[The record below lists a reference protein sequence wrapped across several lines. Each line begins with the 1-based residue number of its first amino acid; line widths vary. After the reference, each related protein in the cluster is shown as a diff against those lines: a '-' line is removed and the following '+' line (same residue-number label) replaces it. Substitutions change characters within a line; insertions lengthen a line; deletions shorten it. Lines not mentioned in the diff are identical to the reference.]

1 MRVGGTWRV
10 ETRSPEGEVHN
21 AGGVYREV
29 AAPER
34 LVFTMAWDGIE
45 DGEPGRETVVTVGL
59 AEEGHRTRMTF
70 RQAVFSSMAA
80 RDGHDQGWS
89 SAFELLAELSVR
101 EGKPHMTD
109 DMADIRRILDQ
120 RTQALRAKDAAGL
133 VAHYGEDLLTY
144 DLAPPLATRGVD
156 RPALEK
162 WLAGWDGPSR
172 PRPGT

>member
-1 MRVGGTWRV
+1 MRVGGAWRV

-59 AEEGHRTRMTF
+59 AEEGRRTRMTF
-70 RQAVFSSMAA
+70 RQAVFSSMEA

-89 SAFELLAELSVR
+89 SAFELLAEYLS
-101 EGKPHMTD
+101 GKGS
-109 DMADIRRILDQ
+109 
-120 RTQALRAKDAAGL
+120 RT
-133 VAHYGEDLLTY
+133 
-144 DLAPPLATRGVD
+144 
-156 RPALEK
+156 
-162 WLAGWDGPSR
+162 
-172 PRPGT
+172 

>member
-1 MRVGGTWRV
+1 MIATATQPEAAEPSDRVLVISRLFDAPRATVFASWTDARQLAQWWGPRGFSIASCEADVRVGGAWRV

-89 SAFELLAELSVR
+89 SAFELLAEYLS
-101 EGKPHMTD
+101 GKGS
-109 DMADIRRILDQ
+109 
-120 RTQALRAKDAAGL
+120 RT
-133 VAHYGEDLLTY
+133 
-144 DLAPPLATRGVD
+144 
-156 RPALEK
+156 
-162 WLAGWDGPSR
+162 
-172 PRPGT
+172 